1 MDDAK
6 EDFPLIEAVAAKHRA
21 SSDVSERLELLE
33 DEVEK
38 GIVSHLGNIRILR
51 IPSQSVLLFDFTRSV
66 SIFEL
71 ELEAR
76 RGAPSPT
83 RGPWYTPALSV

>member
-38 GIVSHLGNIRILR
+38 GIVSHWGNIRI
-51 IPSQSVLLFDFTRSV
+51 PFQSVLFKRFDTFRLDS
-66 SIFEL
+66 
-71 ELEAR
+71 
-76 RGAPSPT
+76 
-83 RGPWYTPALSV
+83 